1 MSRRRRGI
9 SPERMEVPLDCE
21 KLLRRP
27 GTRRDVRREVERL
40 DIGASD
46 VDVSGTEL
54 RDDEPVVL
62 DAVVEST
69 SGEAVTVTGTVSVP
83 WRSEC
88 RRCLEEVRG
97 TTVADVREVFEAS
110 PVEGETYL
118 LAERTIDL
126 GPLVRDAAL
135 LSLPTAPVCSE
146 DCRGPEPDRFPAA
159 PATDADDVGPGADEP
174 LGDPRWA
181 VLDQLRSD

>member
-1 MSRRRRGI
+1 
-9 SPERMEVPLDCE
+9 MEVPLDCE

-40 DIGASD
+40 DIGARD

-62 DAVVEST
+62 DAIVEST
-69 SGEAVTVTGTVSVP
+69 SGEAVTVTGTISVP
-83 WRSEC
+83 WRADC
-88 RRCLEEVRG
+88 RRCLDEVRG

-118 LAERTIDL
+118 LAERSIDL
-126 GPLVRDAAL
+126 GPMVRDAAL

-146 DCRGPEPDRFPAA
+146 ECRGPEPERFPATLA
-159 PATDADDVGPGADEP
+159 ADVEAAADAEDGEP

-181 VLDQLRSD
+181 VLDQLKSD